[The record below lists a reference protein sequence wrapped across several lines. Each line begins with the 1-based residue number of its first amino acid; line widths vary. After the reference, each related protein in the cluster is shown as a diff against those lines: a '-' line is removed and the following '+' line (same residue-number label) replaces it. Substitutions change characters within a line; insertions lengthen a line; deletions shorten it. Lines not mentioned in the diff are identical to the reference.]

1 MSETETPIPPT
12 DEPSGDDGDEEKETE
27 SAGDG
32 DVADAGSAD

>member
-1 MSETETPIPPT
+1 MTIEKDPEPIPPT
-12 DEPSGDDGDEEKETE
+12 DPDEGGDEKETE